1 MIRKKTPTLLA
12 ALCLSLGLQPAAA
25 QIAFENVSGKAG
37 FGSTHSETW
46 GAAWGDVDSDGY
58 PDLFASNHRTRATL
72 HRNNRDGTFTEASR
86 QVDASAT
93 PGWTGPRATTDTH
106 AATWADIDGDGD
118 DDLYEAVEASTDRLH
133 INEGGALW
141 DRTFDYGVDRLA
153 HRATRHNVFLD
164 FTGDGRLDLASVA
177 LSNPGLSRQ
186 SAYDTFG
193 AETRLACADDGQ
205 WAHLADVHPSPGLEL
220 LCAPRNGSYPRVT
233 AFDRGSAVDV
243 SGQFPQFAPVID
255 VATFD
260 YDRDLRPDLLILRG
274 SERPSDAFQPSARRF
289 EAQFVTAA
297 RNAKSVRFTTTGVV
311 TITASLSAGA
321 DPQGDPAYVDIGAAQ
336 WSPGSLEFQLRSDDS
351 RNWGIGAGSPGI
363 NVGFLTASGEW
374 MIRQGNSGYSYAY
387 IQVAS
392 TEPITGL
399 VFAGASQADR
409 GYPPLLV
416 RNTVAGLVSRSAAG
430 LGVSVRCQSVVT
442 GDFDN
447 DMDEDV
453 FFACTRGSRNL
464 PNRLYRNDGNGTFTE
479 IAGAG
484 GAAGPAGAAVG
495 SRSGTSES
503 AVTADYDLDGFLDLL
518 VTNGNNMRPVYI
530 GGPKQLFRNRGNS
543 NHWIQ
548 LDLAGTNSN
557 RDGIGSRI
565 HVRAG
570 GVTQYREQN
579 GGYHRWSQNFR
590 RIHVG
595 LGGNTR
601 ADVIVHWPDGRTVQ
615 YTGLAADRLYRLRQ
629 DGTAFAQ

>member
-12 ALCLSLGLQPAAA
+12 ALCLSCQPAAA
-25 QIAFENVSGKAG
+25 QIAFENVSGIAR

-46 GAAWGDVDSDGY
+46 GAAWGDVDGDGY

-72 HRNNRDGTFTEASR
+72 HRNNRDGTFSEVSQ

-93 PGWTGPRATTDTH
+93 PGWTGPRATLDTH
-106 AATWADIDGDGD
+106 GATWADIDGDGD
-118 DDLYEAVEASTDRLH
+118 DDLYQSVEASTDRLH
-133 INEGGALW
+133 INEGGVLW
-141 DRTFDYGVDRLA
+141 DRTFDYHVDRFA

-164 FTGDGRLDLASVA
+164 FTGDGRLDLASIA
-177 LSNPGLSRQ
+177 LSGPGLSRQ
-186 SAYDTFG
+186 SADDTFG
-193 AETRLACADDGQ
+193 PETVLACADDGQ

-233 AFDRGSAVDV
+233 AFGSGTPVDV
-243 SGQFPQFAPVID
+243 SGQFPQFSPVID

-297 RNAKSVRFTTTGVV
+297 RNTKSVRFKTSGVV
-311 TITASLSAGA
+311 TITASLSVGA
-321 DPQGDPAYVDIGAAQ
+321 DPQGDPAYVDIGATK
-336 WSPGSLEFQLRSDDS
+336 WSPGSLTFQLRSDDS
-351 RNWGIGAGSPGI
+351 RNWGIGSGSPGI
-363 NVGFLTASGEW
+363 NVGFLTASREW

-387 IQVAS
+387 VQVVS
-392 TEPITGL
+392 TEPISGL
-399 VFAGASQADR
+399 VFSGASQADR

-416 RNTVAGLVSRSAAG
+416 RNAGSGFVPRNAAG
-430 LGVSVRCQSVVT
+430 LGASVRCQSVVT

-453 FFACTRGSRNL
+453 FLACTRGSRNL

-484 GAAGPAGAAVG
+484 GAAGPTGAAVG
-495 SRSGTSES
+495 SRAGTSES
-503 AVTADYDLDGFLDLL
+503 VVTADYDLDGFLDLL
-518 VTNGNNMRPVYI
+518 VTNGNNMRPVYT
-530 GGPKQLFRNRGNS
+530 GGAKQLFRNRGNA
-543 NHWIQ
+543 NYWIQ
-548 LDLAGTNSN
+548 LDLAGTTSN
-557 RDGIGSRI
+557 RDGIGSRV

-601 ADVIVHWPDGRTVQ
+601 ADVTVHWPNGQTVQ
-615 YTGLAADRLYRLRQ
+615 YTGLAAGRLYRLRQ